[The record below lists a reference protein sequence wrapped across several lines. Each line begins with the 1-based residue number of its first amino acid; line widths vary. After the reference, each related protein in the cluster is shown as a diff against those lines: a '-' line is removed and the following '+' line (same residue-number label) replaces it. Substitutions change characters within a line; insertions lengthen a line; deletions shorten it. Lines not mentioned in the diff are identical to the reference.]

1 MYGVLTNHLY
11 KIIGIQ
17 FRYPAIQLSKN
28 MSEDRN
34 QRTEAS
40 RVTSLRLIV
49 TTLNLPALYFSVSSN
64 YIELKKQ
71 VTNSKLANCSLFSIH
86 HTQSI

>member
-1 MYGVLTNHLY
+1 MYGGLTTHLY
-11 KIIGIQ
+11 LVTVVQ

-40 RVTSLRLIV
+40 IVTSLRLIL
-49 TTLNLPALYFSVSSN
+49 TTLNLPALRFLLSSN

-71 VTNSKLANCSLFSIH
+71 VTNSKLANCSLFSNH
-86 HTQSI
+86 HMRSI